1 MTEKICGSVELSGLD
16 SAHIRYV
23 SMELTKAEQ
32 TSEAHIFPYKRTEEM
47 LMNMLT
53 CSW

>member
-32 TSEAHIFPYKRTEEM
+32 TSEADIFPYKRIEEM
-47 LMNMLT
+47 LMNMLG
-53 CSW
+53 SW